1 MTKEE
6 LYNIS
11 DGDLGSTVA
20 SGLKRNFEGIIDDV
34 SSRVPKQ
41 EGKGLSSNDYTDED
55 KQSLANKQNKTDNSL
70 QTESKT
76 VTGAINEVKASADAS
91 ASQLG
96 DVQGVLEKINNETL

>member
-20 SGLKRNFEGIIDDV
+20 SGLKRNFEGIIDDISDKV
-34 SSRVPKQ
+34 SKQ
-41 EGKGLSSNDYTDED
+41 EGKGLSTNDYTDEE
-55 KQSLANKQNKTDNSL
+55 KQSLANKQDKTDSAL

-76 VTGAINEVKASADAS
+76 VAGAINEVKSSADAS
-91 ASQLG
+91 AAQLG